1 MCCCGCMAMPVEL
14 PDPALVPAREPFR
27 LTGRHVLVIFIVFF
41 GIVASVNGYMMRQA
55 LQTMP
60 GLDARNGYDVSQ
72 RYNAD
77 LAAAAEQ
84 DRRGWKTE
92 IRLDRKGSN
101 LELALSLNDRDLRP
115 VSGQRV
121 KVRFAHPASRHLD
134 REATLSETGRGRYS
148 GALPGIAA
156 GHWSLIL
163 TIEDP
168 ADNLPLYTSRNRIE
182 LGS

>member
-1 MCCCGCMAMPVEL
+1 MPVEI
-14 PDPALVPAREPFR
+14 PDLASAPAREPFR
-27 LTGRHVLVIFIVFF
+27 LTGHHVLVIFLAFF
-41 GIVASVNGYMMRQA
+41 GIVAGVNGYMMRQA

-72 RYNAD
+72 RYNAE

-92 IRLDRKGSN
+92 IRLDRKGST
-101 LELALSLNDRDLRP
+101 LELALSLADRDLRP

-121 KVRFAHPASRHLD
+121 RMRFAHPASRQLD
-134 REATLSETGRGRYS
+134 REVTLSETGRGRYS
-148 GALPGIAA
+148 GAVPGMAA

-168 ADNLPLYTSRNRIE
+168 AENLPLYTSRNRIE

>member
-14 PDPALVPAREPFR
+14 PDSATIPAREPFR
-27 LTGRHVLVIFIVFF
+27 LTGRHVLIMFIAFF
-41 GIVASVNGYMMRQA
+41 GVVAGVNGYMMRQA

-77 LAAAAEQ
+77 LAAAVEQ

-92 IRLDRKGSN
+92 IRLDRKGTN
-101 LELALSLNDRDLRP
+101 LALALSLNDRDLSP

-121 KVRFAHPASRHLD
+121 RVRFAHPATRQLD
-134 REATLSETGRGRYS
+134 QEVTLRETGRGHYS
-148 GALPGIAA
+148 GGFPGIAA

-168 ADNLPLYTSRNRIE
+168 TDNQPLYTSRNRVE

>member
-1 MCCCGCMAMPVEL
+1 MCCCGCMAMPVEM
-14 PDPALVPAREPFR
+14 PDPAAVQPREPFR
-27 LTGRHVLVIFIVFF
+27 LTGRHVLVIFIAFF

-72 RYNAD
+72 RYNAE
-77 LAAAAEQ
+77 LAVAAEQ
-84 DRRGWKTE
+84 ESRGWKTE
-92 IRLDRKGSN
+92 IRLDRKGN
-101 LELALSLNDRDLRP
+101 ALELALSLSDRDLRP

-121 KVRFAHPASRHLD
+121 KLRFAHPANRQLD
-134 REATLSETGRGRYS
+134 REVTLSETGRGRYS
-148 GALPGIAA
+148 GAVPGIAA

-163 TIEDP
+163 TIENP
-168 ADNLPLYTSRNRIE
+168 VDNQPLYTSRNRIE